1 MPTTFRIPYAPGGSS
16 PLTFP
21 HRCLSCGAPKE
32 AESTLALSR
41 NVMRGQRQESVTL
54 NLPIPHCARC
64 ARTTKNV
71 FLAGCIPFALGF
83 VVAGLAAFLAVF
95 AGVSVSGLDEGPL
108 QPDTPLPSW
117 VLGGLAGL
125 LAGFAGGFVFELLA
139 RILLLPIFGRALLGA
154 PLLAAQFIRDSDYVA
169 GVTGRLAADGSHIH
183 LTLANDEIAR
193 DVEALNGAGLK
204 KE

>member
-16 PLTFP
+16 LLVFP
-21 HRCLSCGAPKE
+21 ERCLSCGAPKE

-41 NVMRGQRQESVTL
+41 NVMRGQRQESVIL

-83 VVAGLAAFLAVF
+83 VVA
-95 AGVSVSGLDEGPL
+95 
-108 QPDTPLPSW
+108 
-117 VLGGLAGL
+117 GLAGL

>member
-1 MPTTFRIPYAPGGSS
+1 MSTTFRIPYAPGASN
-16 PLTFP
+16 PLVFP
-21 HRCLSCGAPKE
+21 ERCLSCGAPKE

-95 AGVSVSGLDEGPL
+95 IGAIGLGLDEGPT
-108 QPDTPLPSW
+108 QAGTPLPSW

-125 LAGFAGGFVFELLA
+125 LAGFAGGFVFELAA
-139 RILLLPIFGRALLGA
+139 RVVLIPFFGRALLGA

-169 GVTGRLAADGSHIH
+169 GVTGALSADGAHIQ
-183 LTLANDEIAR
+183 LEFSNDEVAR
-193 DVEALNGAGLK
+193 EFARLNAAVIKEA
-204 KE
+204 

>member
-1 MPTTFRIPYAPGGSS
+1 
-16 PLTFP
+16 
-21 HRCLSCGAPKE
+21 
-32 AESTLALSR
+32 
-41 NVMRGQRQESVTL
+41 
-54 NLPIPHCARC
+54 
-64 ARTTKNV
+64 
-71 FLAGCIPFALGF
+71 
-83 VVAGLAAFLAVF
+83 
-95 AGVSVSGLDEGPL
+95 
-108 QPDTPLPSW
+108 
-117 VLGGLAGL
+117 
-125 LAGFAGGFVFELLA
+125 VFELLA